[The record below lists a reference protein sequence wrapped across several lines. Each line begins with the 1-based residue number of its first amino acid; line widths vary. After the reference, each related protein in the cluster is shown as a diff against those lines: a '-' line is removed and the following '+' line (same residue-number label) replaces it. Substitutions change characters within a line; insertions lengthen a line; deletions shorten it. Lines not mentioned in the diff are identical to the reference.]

1 MIEYVYPVASATT
14 PIRGTEYRVCKYM
27 FPPPGPDADV
37 EEIYTLLDVLV
48 VECAVDLVVPILGLI
63 LD

>member
-1 MIEYVYPVASATT
+1 
-14 PIRGTEYRVCKYM
+14 M